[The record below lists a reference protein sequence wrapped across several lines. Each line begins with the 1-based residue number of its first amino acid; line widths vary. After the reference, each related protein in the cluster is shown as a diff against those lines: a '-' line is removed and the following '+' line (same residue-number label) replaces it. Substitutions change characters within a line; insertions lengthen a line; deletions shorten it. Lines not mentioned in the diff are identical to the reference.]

1 MWERKSE
8 TRDRA
13 IARKKNIERERE
25 RYSVIQPT
33 NYNHENECVTTKHKE
48 REREK
53 KKRIKINLQ
62 ANNILYITDSIHEV
76 KCASSTG
83 MKVALMKR
91 NQKKGSVQQNK
102 LSKKL
107 LTINSI
113 ADILFKTWYIWKKEN
128 IQWKYDSSTWTAT
141 STNVLGLVS
150 GGW

>member
-1 MWERKSE
+1 MLSSSDHGNLLSLIDEFFDYKIGDKFDPTSYSKIVE
-8 TRDRA
+8 TL
-13 IARKKNIERERE
+13 
-25 RYSVIQPT
+25 
-33 NYNHENECVTTKHKE
+33 
-48 REREK
+48 
-53 KKRIKINLQ
+53 NLQ

-113 ADILFKTWYIWKKEN
+113 ADILFKT
-128 IQWKYDSSTWTAT
+128 
-141 STNVLGLVS
+141 
-150 GGW
+150 